1 MVNVLLE
8 LFAACVEVRVKLCCV
23 QAFGVATDSIST
35 LPSVMFDKDNSD
47 AVKFPEYEPL
57 T

>member
-35 LPSVMFDKDNSD
+35 LPSVMFDKDNSY
-47 AVKFPEYEPL
+47 AVKFPEYDPL